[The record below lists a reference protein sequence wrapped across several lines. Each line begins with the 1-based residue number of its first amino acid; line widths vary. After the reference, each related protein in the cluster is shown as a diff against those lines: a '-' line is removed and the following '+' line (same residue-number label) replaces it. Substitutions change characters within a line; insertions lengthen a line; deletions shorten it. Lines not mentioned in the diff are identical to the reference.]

1 MLARTLRWSLAAVG
15 ATAVLWTVPAESHAI
30 FDWLNRLCCR
40 SAYAPV
46 ATVDPC
52 NTCQPPQVTAN
63 YVPQTCYRTQYVNV
77 PVTTYRPAVGTD
89 PCTGCPVTCMRPTIS
104 YVQQARLVPYTTF
117 RVVLSGA
124 GSGCCAPATSYG
136 VSGYA
141 PATYSGGSACCGQ
154 TPSYAAPSVPYYSG
168 PTTGSAAA
176 GTITSPADTRPSLPP
191 EAAPADGSTTVE
203 RRTLLPP
210 IPDPTIGGA
219 STNAAES
226 PVQPKLITPGDR
238 TTRYPILR
246 VGHYRPVSWRQP
258 AAPSLAEECDGASE
272 ATDDQPSRNPPAI
285 AIPSKSRPAPAIDDG
300 WRPSSR

>member
-1 MLARTLRWSLAAVG
+1 MLARNLRWSLAAVG

-30 FDWLNRLCCR
+30 FDWLNRLCSR
-40 SAYAPV
+40 QAYAPV
-46 ATVDPC
+46 STVDPC

-117 RVVLSGA
+117 RAVLSGT
-124 GSGCCAPATSYG
+124 GSGCCGSTGYG

-154 TPSYAAPSVPYYSG
+154 TPSYASPAVPYYSG
-168 PTTGSAAA
+168 PSTGSAAA
-176 GTITSPADTRPSLPP
+176 GTIMSPADTQPRLPL
-191 EAAPADGSTTVE
+191 EAAPADGATSE
-203 RRTLLPP
+203 NKSLMP
-210 IPDPTIGGA
+210 IRDPTIGGA
-219 STNAAES
+219 STNATGQPA
-226 PVQPKLITPGDR
+226 QPKLITPGDR

-246 VGHYRPVSWRQP
+246 VGQYRPISWREPTPSSTDEGAESRQATDSVPSPSLP
-258 AAPSLAEECDGASE
+258 ARTAPSK
-272 ATDDQPSRNPPAI
+272 P
-285 AIPSKSRPAPAIDDG
+285 RPAPAVDDG
-300 WRPSSR
+300 WRPSNR

>member
-1 MLARTLRWSLAAVG
+1 MLARNLRWSLAAVG
-15 ATAVLWTVPAESHAI
+15 ATAVLWTAPAESHAI

-40 SAYAPV
+40 SSAPAV

-117 RVVLSGA
+117 RVVLSNA
-124 GSGCCAPATSYG
+124 TSGCCAPATSYG

-154 TPSYAAPSVPYYSG
+154 TPSYASPTVPYYSG
-168 PTTGSAAA
+168 PTSNSATTA
-176 GTITSPADTRPSLPP
+176 SPADLRPSLPP
-191 EAAPADGSTTVE
+191 ETAPADGSG
-203 RRTLLPP
+203 P
-210 IPDPTIGGA
+210 IENKSLMPIRDPSIEGA
-219 STNAAES
+219 STNASGS
-226 PVQPKLITPGDR
+226 PTQPKLIAPGDR

-246 VGHYRPVSWRQP
+246 VGHYRPVSLRQP
-258 AAPSLAEECDGASE
+258 TPSLTSEGESSQPEAKAPSPTAPIAAPSK
-272 ATDDQPSRNPPAI
+272 P
-285 AIPSKSRPAPAIDDG
+285 RPAPADDG
-300 WRPSSR
+300 WRPSTR